1 VQETIGMQTP
11 NPSSAVTQ
19 LRSGIE
25 NLEPDCWVLSVFD
38 LIGCYSSG
46 RTEEEAVAQ
55 AGNRV
60 RQYFEW
66 LGKKDGNPA
75 PFEESIQVIIAERV
89 ETFPW
94 PKDPALP
101 VHAFFEDDA
110 RPLRPWDLD
119 IAGRLLEWSRQDFL
133 RLAGALLPD
142 SLSQMENVPN
152 WNTLD
157 GLMGHIWETENAIL
171 NRMGGMVD
179 AADMPGDP
187 IGRLQAVREKFQ
199 EKLPEWAEADLQ
211 VEDFGETWSPR
222 KALRRVLWHERDHI
236 RQLEGLITHLP

>member
-1 VQETIGMQTP
+1 MLPP
-11 NPSSAVTQ
+11 NPSSSVTQ

-25 NLEPDCWVLSVFD
+25 QLEPDCWVVSVFD

-75 PFEESIQVIIAERV
+75 RFEESVQVLIAERG
-89 ETFPW
+89 EFFPW
-94 PKDPALP
+94 PKDPALT

-119 IAGRLLEWSRQDFL
+119 IAGRLLEWSREDFL
-133 RLAGALLPD
+133 RLSSGLLPD
-142 SLSQMENVPN
+142 SLSRPENDPN
-152 WNTLD
+152 WKTLD
-157 GLMGHIWETENAIL
+157 GLLGHLMETEKMIL
-171 NRMGGMVD
+171 NRMGAMVD
-179 AADMPGDP
+179 AADMPGDAV
-187 IGRLQAVREKFQ
+187 GRMQAVRARFL
-199 EKLPEWAEADLQ
+199 EKLPEWAEADIL
-211 VEDFGETWSPR
+211 VEEFGEKWSPR

-236 RQLEGLITHLP
+236 WQLERLIAHLP

>member
-1 VQETIGMQTP
+1 MQTP
-11 NPSSAVTQ
+11 KSSSSSTQ

-25 NLEPDCWVLSVFD
+25 NLEPNCWVLSVFD

-46 RTEEEAVAQ
+46 RSEEEAVAQ

-75 PFEESIQVIIAERV
+75 PFEESVRVLIAERM
-89 ETFPW
+89 EAYPC

-119 IAGRLLEWSRQDFL
+119 MAGRLLDWSRQDFL
-133 RLAGALLPD
+133 RLSGALLPD
-142 SLSQMENVPN
+142 SLSQPENAPN
-152 WNTLD
+152 WKTLD
-157 GLMGHIWETENAIL
+157 DLFAHMWETENTIL
-171 NRMGGMVD
+171 NRMGAPAD
-179 AADMPGDP
+179 PADMPGDAV
-187 IGRLQAVREKFQ
+187 GRLQAVRARFK
-199 EKLPEWAEADLQ
+199 EKLPDWAEADILI
-211 VEDFGETWSPR
+211 EDFGEKWSPR

-236 RQLEGLITHLP
+236 WQLEGLITHVP